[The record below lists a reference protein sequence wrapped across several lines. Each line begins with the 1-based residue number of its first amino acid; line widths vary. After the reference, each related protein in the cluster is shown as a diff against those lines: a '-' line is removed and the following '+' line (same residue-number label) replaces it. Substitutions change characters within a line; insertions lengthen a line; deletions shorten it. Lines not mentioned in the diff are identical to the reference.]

1 MEFYTTSIIYKL
13 NFVCYIDDMKEN
25 RRMKI
30 QDSRKGKNMTAVR
43 FAYYLNSERCS
54 ESLYDERK
62 EWFSF
67 ACSYQEKQRQRITVD
82 E

>member
-13 NFVCYIDDMKEN
+13 NFLCYIDDRKEN
-25 RRMKI
+25 KRMKI

-54 ESLYDERK
+54 ESLYDEKKSGLVSHAHIRK
-62 EWFSF
+62 SKGKE
-67 ACSYQEKQRQRITVD
+67 
-82 E
+82 